1 MPVTRLVRGLQISL
15 TILLVTAIFT
25 QTVPASDRDTPAYRI
40 YVDPVTGRYS
50 TKPPEQQGAQTG
62 QPATAQPTSPAIPV
76 TIGAL
81 PNGPDLRRPLKAVL
95 LLVGIAALSLLAR
108 AWKSSRSA

>member
-1 MPVTRLVRGLQISL
+1 MPVNLARGVQITL
-15 TILLVTAIFT
+15 TILLVTALLP

-62 QPATAQPTSPAIPV
+62 QAATATATPPAIPV

-95 LLVGIAALSLLAR
+95 ILVGIAALSLLAR
-108 AWKSSRSA
+108 AWKSSRST

>member
-1 MPVTRLVRGLQISL
+1 MKLTVIALLLSTLLPVASI
-15 TILLVTAIFT
+15 
-25 QTVPASDRDTPAYRI
+25 ASDRDTPAYRI

-50 TKPPEQQGAQTG
+50 TKPPEAQGAQTG
-62 QPATAQPTSPAIPV
+62 QTVTAPATAVPV
-76 TIGAL
+76 TIAAL

-95 LLVGIAALSLLAR
+95 LLLAIATLSLLAR